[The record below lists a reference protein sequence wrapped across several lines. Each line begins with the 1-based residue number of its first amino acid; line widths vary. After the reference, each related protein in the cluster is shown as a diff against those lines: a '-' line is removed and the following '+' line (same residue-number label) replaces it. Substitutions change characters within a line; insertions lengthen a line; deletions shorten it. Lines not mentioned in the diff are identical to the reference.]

1 MLTTD
6 CSRTGVTCLI
16 WLRCFL
22 ISCHWR
28 SMTFLAALVRS
39 LSGLCD
45 RLQQNSDRLI
55 FGDLF
60 RGFMK
65 QLWSTA
71 ILIEAPLI
79 FFFFWSL
86 LKGCFLSFSAW
97 VGAVAKR
104 SLITCFVLCPPDY
117 SCDIWFHMF
126 LSCLLNCEW
135 MSTVKSKGCL
145 HCWNFVSLIFVT
157 PPLPQYPIYVFSYSL
172 GWQLTIIFS
181 IDRLT
186 HRLLE

>member
-1 MLTTD
+1 MTQVLPHQLPLAQHD
-6 CSRTGVTCLI
+6 IPC
-16 WLRCFL
+16 CFSA
-22 ISCHWR
+22 IFIGIVWQI
-28 SMTFLAALVRS
+28 AAE
-39 LSGLCD
+39 
-45 RLQQNSDRLI
+45 
-55 FGDLF
+55 
-60 RGFMK
+60 
-65 QLWSTA
+65 LWSA
-71 ILIEAPLI
+71 HFWWFIQRIYEAAVINSHFNWGTLN

-97 VGAVAKR
+97 VSAVAKR

-117 SCDIWFHMF
+117 SCDIWFQNMF
-126 LSCLLNCEW
+126 LTGLLNCEW
-135 MSTVKSKGCL
+135 MSTVKSKGSL
-145 HCWNFVSLIFVT
+145 HGWNFVTLIFVT